1 MKISERLVSYFPLPL
16 AFVLIFLGLN
26 FALFSLVEMV
36 FSVLQNNFS
45 QQNISLSNDI
55 ILLAVLLSNS
65 VTILL
70 MIRFLH
76 VNEEQCSFPNFSEK
90 VSSQSLLLI
99 AFVLVA
105 FLLFL
110 KYEIVSWWV
119 KIFGELSVD
128 LIPWPFHVFDPE
140 KYDISYLILFILIF
154 LFIRPLW
161 EELLFRRILA
171 GSLLKQG
178 FNHLYAV
185 ILSATAFSLYLG
197 FYLLVEISI
206 NDLFWFVLANLSSG
220 LILGAIFVYTG
231 RIRYSYIVSSS
242 TNVFLLLLFLSQNH
256 FEFIPYRELILAISQ
271 LTLLIGLVI
280 IFNTIIQK
288 VLDGKLIIA
297 IKEIGR
303 SLQTISWPSESSL
316 MQYWIVIGVFLP
328 IFPLGVIVFV
338 DHTILYTDLLAL
350 ILENGVS
357 LSVISISSFLIYFS
371 IISKHRF
378 LPNDQRKTV
387 HIGVNWDSAKLSIRS
402 KLSLKGI
409 FRGIRSRFVFLILL
423 FGVISPFYILSIASV
438 TKIDVIIVFQALI
451 DVSIFIAQN
460 PFFTFQRVVTKIRS
474 NVIFIGNSTEILNQF
489 FLFQQSLGK
498 WNFLPDTYMSSSA
511 DWIHGLLTV
520 IIWLS
525 IIILYGYLLKKSKQY
540 PLKAALGAVILII
553 MNFFWILLA
562 MGLGSIREGGEP
574 SGMPSL
580 EDMSLLV
587 KFDIQI
593 KEFLILPLGLLLFLI
608 AAIIISIQ
616 VFFRRKNRPEDTPIH

>member
-1 MKISERLVSYFPLPL
+1 MNLSEKLTNYFPLPL

-26 FALFSLVEMV
+26 FAIFSLVEMV

-55 ILLAVLLSNS
+55 ILFAVLLSNS
-65 VTILL
+65 VAILI

-76 VNEEQCSFPNFSEK
+76 SNEEQFSFPNFSEK

-99 AFVLVA
+99 VFVLVA

-119 KIFGELSVD
+119 RIFGELSVD
-128 LIPWPFHVFDPE
+128 LIPWPFHLFDPE
-140 KYDISYLILFILIF
+140 KYDISYLIFFSLIF
-154 LFIRPLW
+154 VLIQPLW
-161 EELLFRRILA
+161 EELLFRRILT

-185 ILSATAFSLYLG
+185 ILSATAFSLYLA
-197 FYLLVEISI
+197 FYLLVEVSI
-206 NDLFWFVLANLSSG
+206 NDLFWFLLANLTTG
-220 LILGAIFVYTG
+220 LILGTLFVYTG

-242 TNVFLLLLFLSQNH
+242 TNVYLLLLFLSRNH

-280 IFNTIIQK
+280 IFNDIIQK

-303 SLQTISWPSESSL
+303 SLQTISWPSESNL
-316 MQYWIVIGVFLP
+316 MQYWIVITVFLP

-357 LSVISISSFLIYFS
+357 LLVILVSSFVIYYS
-371 IISKHRF
+371 IYSKHRF
-378 LPNDQRKTV
+378 VPNDQRKTSY
-387 HIGVNWDSAKLSIRS
+387 IGFNWDSTKLSIRN
-402 KLSLKGI
+402 KFSLKII
-409 FRGIRSRFVFLILL
+409 FRGVRSRIVFILLL
-423 FGVISPFYILSIASV
+423 FGVISPFYILSITSI
-438 TKIDVIIVFQALI
+438 TKIDVLIFLGALI
-451 DVSIFIAQN
+451 DVSILIAQN

-474 NVIFIGNSTEILNQF
+474 NIIFIGNSTEILNQF

-540 PLKAALGAVILII
+540 PLKAALGAVVLII

-562 MGLGSIREGGEP
+562 MGFGSISEGGEP

-587 KFDIQI
+587 EFDIQI

-616 VFFRRKNRPEDTPIH
+616 VFLRRKNRPEDTPIP